1 MRLLVGATPNV
12 LRNKIFEELRTINAR
27 HGEAL
32 LLVLGQY
39 SLQTNRQL
47 LDELDTRVTMDIQ
60 VASLEV
66 FTNKVL
72 ERVGGNTL
80 PYVNEGGRRML
91 AQYLLSAHRE
101 ELTILARGYDQR
113 GVAQKIL
120 ETLTE
125 FRQLELSA

>member
-47 LDELDTRVTMDIQ
+47 LE
-60 VASLEV
+60 
-66 FTNKVL
+66 
-72 ERVGGNTL
+72 
-80 PYVNEGGRRML
+80 
-91 AQYLLSAHRE
+91 
-101 ELTILARGYDQR
+101 
-113 GVAQKIL
+113 
-120 ETLTE
+120 
-125 FRQLELSA
+125 